1 MTTKATTRKRPDELQ
16 NKTIKQATEEGTA
29 FVKRNVH
36 KVSVHSAGEG
46 AATGSTGQ
54 SFTPDA
60 EQLAKINQFTR
71 REVGADDVIAFGLDA
86 MNDLYDRDDE
96 KFTTDTVK
104 EFAALPQPFSFV
116 GKSYMLDHEYKMAN
130 ARGRIFDVGVAT
142 QDTPLGEATFL
153 KPTVYT
159 PKTPQ
164 YENFIEGLE
173 FGINWACSVGVV
185 VDRSLCSICSSPIH
199 GFGRWAWCT
208 AGHEKGYYY
217 VPGKEEEDG
226 WGYFIPVDP
235 STKGA
240 VKAMVDLH
248 GAIDGYEISSV
259 FLGAQYMAGLGEK
272 SAVRKMFAAAEKAK
286 LPILGLSAKEAEK
299 IKMPHEPEAVQ
310 EARAKFS
317 VVTENGVVKWT
328 DEADLVWAWDSNGTT
343 NDILCLGKKKDAED
357 EDDDDQ
363 SVKDSDDDSEED
375 DDDTSED
382 DDDESED
389 DDDSDDDSDDED
401 DDSDDDSE
409 DDDTTAGAQGD
420 AVAQAQAA
428 LDAAQQRLAD
438 AQASATA
445 ANKDNKKTTTKE
457 ASVTAKHVLS
467 AALAAKLPKEI
478 TDQLATAP
486 GTGLETVMSA
496 CSKMIKSQAKEIRTL
511 TPKAELGDNYIKEVT
526 ADALHWYTVSK
537 RDPKNPEKGV
547 NVDFAKQM
555 VDRCEGDVELIKAL
569 AKDWKGEAQAKF
581 PQSTRRSAVSDDP
594 NERTKAMPDV
604 PFGPESEDR
613 QTEKVVSR
621 LHRTGRE

>member
-1 MTTKATTRKRPDELQ
+1 VSKVQTKKRPDELQ
-16 NKTIKQATEEGTA
+16 GKTIKQATEEGRA
-29 FVKRNVH
+29 LVKRNVH

-46 AATGSTGQ
+46 AATGTTGQ
-54 SFTPDA
+54 SFTPDS

-71 REVGADDVIAFGLDA
+71 REVTADDVIAFGLDA

-104 EFAALPQPFSFV
+104 EFADLPQPFSFV
-116 GKSYMLDHEYKMAN
+116 GKSYMVDHEYKMAN
-130 ARGRIFDVGVAT
+130 ARGRIFDVGTET
-142 QDTPLGEATFL
+142 QETPLGEATFL

-199 GFGRWAWCT
+199 GFGSWAWCS
-208 AGHEKGYYY
+208 AGHEKGYFY

-248 GAIDGYEISSV
+248 GAVDGYEISSV
-259 FLGAQYMAGLGEK
+259 FLGAQYMAQLGEK
-272 SAVRKMFAAAEKAK
+272 SAVRKIFAAAERAK
-286 LPILGLSAKEAEK
+286 LPILGLSAKEAAS

-328 DEADLVWAWDSNGTT
+328 DEAGLVWAWDSNGTT
-343 NDILCLGKKKDAED
+343 NDILCLGKKKDAAD

-363 SVKDSDDDSEED
+363 SAKDADEDDSEED
-375 DDDTSED
+375 DDASEDD

-389 DDDSDDDSDDED
+389 DDDDSDDED
-401 DDSDDDSE
+401 DDSEEED
-409 DDDTTAGAQGD
+409 DDDTTAAAEGD
-420 AVAQAQAA
+420 EITQAQAA
-428 LDAAQQRLAD
+428 LDAAQQRLAE
-438 AQASATA
+438 AQANVA
-445 ANKDNKKTTTKE
+445 AADKSKKKTTKE
-457 ASVTAKHVLS
+457 ASITAKNVLS

-486 GTGLETVMSA
+486 GTGLETVLSA
-496 CSKMIKSQAKEIRTL
+496 CSKTIKSQAKDIRTL
-511 TPKAELGDNYIKEVT
+511 TPRAELGDKYIKEVT
-526 ADALHWYTVSK
+526 ADAVHWFTVSR

-555 VDRCEGDVELIKAL
+555 IDRCEGDVELIKAL

-581 PQSTRRSAVSDDP
+581 PQSSRRSAVSDDP